1 MQPENAFLALVT
13 MSNIIFFDDNE
24 VRKNL
29 LPLTYTRPTAMLRCG
44 ITTIASKWEAALG
57 TDKATYSFLTVPY
70 LKAKFPLVARRA
82 NLMIAGHVLPNPEL
96 VEQVKALK
104 SGEALMLG
112 EELLAFRGAA
122 RDFDNRHFTRV
133 VHPTSLPITLHYPYD
148 IFERNDEAFE
158 LDFERITHGRK
169 SQPVSKTCTVI
180 GDKSKIFIEK
190 GAKVEGA
197 MLNTTA
203 GHIYIGAD
211 AEVME
216 GSCIRAPFAAC
227 EHAVVKMGAKVYG
240 ATTLGPYCKVG
251 GEVANVVFLGY
262 SNKAHDGFLG
272 NAVIGEWC
280 NIGGG
285 TTASNLKNDYSEV
298 KLWNYASKRFL
309 RTGRQFCGLIM
320 GDHCKTG
327 VNCMINTGT
336 VMGVGV
342 NLHGAGFPR
351 PFVGSFHEGSD
362 VAGFKNVQ
370 LKAFL
375 ETAERVMAR
384 RNIALTDADRTIYET
399 IYNIRDRYK

>member
-1 MQPENAFLALVT
+1 

-44 ITTIASKWEAALG
+44 ITTIASKWKAAIG
-57 TDKATYSFLTVPY
+57 NENMTYSFLTVPY

-82 NLMIAGHVLPNPEL
+82 NLMIAGHVLPDHEL
-96 VEQVKALK
+96 VKQVLALK

-112 EELLAFRGAA
+112 EELIAFRGAA
-122 RDFDNRHFTRV
+122 RDFDNRHFTSV
-133 VHPTSLPITLHYPYD
+133 THPAEKPIMLHYPYD
-148 IFERNDEAFE
+148 IFEQNGAAME
-158 LDFERITHGRK
+158 LDFKRITASRK
-169 SQPVSKTCTVI
+169 SQPISKSCTVI
-180 GDKSKIFIEK
+180 GDKSRIFIEP

-197 MLNTTA
+197 FLNTND
-203 GHIYIGAD
+203 GPIYIGAD

-227 EHAVVKMGAKVYG
+227 RHAVVKMGCKIYG
-240 ATTLGPYCKVG
+240 ATTFGPFCKVG

-298 KLWNYASKRFL
+298 KLWNYASKRFM

-351 PFVGSFHEGSD
+351 PFVASFHEGSD
-362 VAGFKNVQ
+362 NAGFKNVK
-370 LKAFL
+370 LEAFFA
-375 ETAERVMAR
+375 TAERVMSR
-384 RNIALTDADRTIYET
+384 RGIELTDADRTIYEA
-399 IYNIRDRYK
+399 IYNIRDKYK

>member
-1 MQPENAFLALVT
+1 MMN
-13 MSNIIFFDDNE
+13 NIIFFDDND

-44 ITTIASKWEAALG
+44 ITTIASKWKAALAN
-57 TDKATYSFLTVPY
+57 DKATYSFLTVPY
-70 LKAKFPLVARRA
+70 LKAKFPLVARKA

-96 VEQVKALK
+96 VEQVLNLK
-104 SGEALMLG
+104 SGEALMIG
-112 EELLAFRGAA
+112 EELIAFRGAA
-122 RDFDNRHFTRV
+122 RDFDNRHFTSV
-133 VHPTSLPITLHYPYD
+133 VHPAHAPIMLHYPYD
-148 IFERNDEAFE
+148 IFEQNGKALE
-158 LDFERITHGRK
+158 LDFERITAGRK
-169 SQPVSKTCTVI
+169 SQPISNTCTII
-180 GDKSKIFIEK
+180 GDKKKIFIEK
-190 GAKVEGA
+190 GARVEGA
-197 MLNTTA
+197 FLNTTE

-211 AEVME
+211 AEIME

-227 EHAVVKMGAKVYG
+227 QHAVVKMGAKIYG
-240 ATTLGPYCKVG
+240 ATTLGTFCKVG
-251 GEVANVVFLGY
+251 GELSNVVFQGY

-336 VMGVGV
+336 MMGVGV

-362 VAGFKNVQ
+362 VGGFKNVD
-370 LKAFL
+370 LKTFF
-375 ETAERVMAR
+375 TIAERVMSR
-384 RNIALTDADRTIYET
+384 RGIALTDADRTIYEA
-399 IYNIRDRYK
+399 IYNIRDKYK

>member
-1 MQPENAFLALVT
+1 MMN
-13 MSNIIFFDDNE
+13 NIIFFDDNE

-44 ITTIASKWEAALG
+44 ITTIASKWKAAIAN
-57 TDKATYSFLTVPY
+57 DKATYSFLTTPY
-70 LKAKFPLVARRA
+70 LKAKFPLIARRA
-82 NLMIAGHVLPNPEL
+82 NLMIAGHVLPSPSLVKQVLEL
-96 VEQVKALK
+96 KT
-104 SGEALMLG
+104 GEALMLG
-112 EELLAFRGAA
+112 EELIAFRGAA
-122 RDFDNRHFTRV
+122 RDFDNRHFTSV
-133 VHPTSLPITLHYPYD
+133 VYPTEAPIMLHYPYD
-148 IFERNDEAFE
+148 IFEQNGRALE
-158 LDFERITHGRK
+158 LDYERITAGRE
-169 SQPVSKTCTVI
+169 SQPISSSCTVI
-180 GDKSKIFIEK
+180 GDKSKIFIEP
-190 GAKVEGA
+190 GARVEGA
-197 MLNTTA
+197 FLNTTE
-203 GHIYIGAD
+203 GNIYIGAD

-216 GSCIRAPFAAC
+216 GCCIRAPFAAC
-227 EHAVVKMGAKVYG
+227 RHAVVKMGAKVYG

-362 VAGFKNVQ
+362 VAGFKNVK
-370 LKAFL
+370 LDAFFA
-375 ETAERVMAR
+375 TAERVMSR
-384 RNIALTDADRTIYET
+384 RGIALTDADRTIYEA

>member
-1 MQPENAFLALVT
+1 
-13 MSNIIFFDDNE
+13 
-24 VRKNL
+24 
-29 LPLTYTRPTAMLRCG
+29 
-44 ITTIASKWEAALG
+44 
-57 TDKATYSFLTVPY
+57 
-70 LKAKFPLVARRA
+70 
-82 NLMIAGHVLPNPEL
+82 MIAGHVLPNPEL
-96 VEQVKALK
+96 VKQVLELK

-112 EELLAFRGAA
+112 EELIAFRGAA
-122 RDFDNRHFTRV
+122 RDFDNRHFTNII
-133 VHPTSLPITLHYPYD
+133 HPTLPPITLHYPYD
-148 IFERNDEAFE
+148 IFEQNGKALEM
-158 LDFERITHGRK
+158 DFNRLTSGRK
-169 SQPVSKTCTVI
+169 SQPVSSSCTVI
-180 GDKSKIFIEK
+180 GDKSRIFIEP

-197 MLNTTA
+197 FLNTTE
-203 GHIYIGAD
+203 GSIYIGAD

-227 EHAVVKMGAKVYG
+227 RHAVVKMGAKVYG
-240 ATTLGPYCKVG
+240 ATTFGPYCKVG
-251 GEVANVVFLGY
+251 GEVANVVFQGY

-362 VAGFKNVQ
+362 VAGFKNVK
-370 LKAFL
+370 LDAFFA
-375 ETAERVMAR
+375 TAERVMSR
-384 RNIALTDADRTIYET
+384 RGIRLTDADRTIFEA
-399 IYNIRDRYK
+399 IYNIRDKYK

>member
-1 MQPENAFLALVT
+1 
-13 MSNIIFFDDNE
+13 MSNVIFFDDNE
-24 VRKNL
+24 VRRNL

-44 ITTIASKWEAALG
+44 ITTIAAKWKAALG
-57 TDKATYSFLTVPY
+57 SEGKTYSFLTVPY
-70 LKAKFPLVARRA
+70 LKAKFPLIARRA
-82 NLMIAGHVLPNPEL
+82 NLMIAGHVLPDAGL
-96 VEQVKALK
+96 VQQVIALK

-112 EELLAFRGAA
+112 EELIAFRGTA
-122 RDFDNRHFTRV
+122 RDFDNKHFTKIL
-133 VHPTSLPITLHYPYD
+133 HPHRAPIALHYPYD
-148 IFERNDEAFE
+148 IFEQNGKAME
-158 LDFERITHGRK
+158 LDFKRLTAGRK
-169 SQPVSKTCTVI
+169 SQSISSTCTVI
-180 GDKSKIFIEK
+180 GDSEKIFIEP
-190 GAKVEGA
+190 GATVEGA
-197 MLNTTA
+197 MLNTT
-203 GHIYIGAD
+203 GGCIYIGAD

-216 GSCIRAPFAAC
+216 GACIRAPFAAC
-227 EHAVVKMGAKVYG
+227 RHAVVKMGAKVYG

-251 GEVANVVFLGY
+251 GEVSNVVFLGY

-298 KLWNYASKRFL
+298 RLWNYAARRFL

-351 PFVGSFHEGSD
+351 PFVASFLEGSD
-362 VAGFKNVQ
+362 VAGFKNVK
-370 LKAFL
+370 LDAFFA
-375 ETAERVMAR
+375 TAERVMAR
-384 RNIALTDADRTIYET
+384 RGIALTDADRTIYEA
-399 IYNIRDRYK
+399 IHNIRDKYK